1 MKIKLTRTID
11 LNRLALDD
19 WMSDL
24 GYDDEIAEEGDAFI
38 RKFVQDW
45 IWFNGSI
52 GLERDVLRYQ
62 KMHERAGVTA

>member
-45 IWFNGSI
+45 IWHRGSI
-52 GLERDVLRYQ
+52 DLERDVLRYQ